1 MKNEKYI
8 NSIHRWGRWGSFGA
22 IAFMVGIP
30 IVACL
35 IFDCFPS
42 MKLVLQSGSGLLA
55 MFIPIAISE
64 VISYAPV
71 LGSSAYITFIT
82 GNVMNLKLPVAIN
95 AIELAEVEQ
104 STDAGDA
111 ITTVAISASSIL
123 TMAII
128 ALGVILLVPLQPVLT
143 LPAVKTAT
151 TYMLPALFGGLIL
164 GIFSGAAGKYVIK
177 GKLLAVIPAV
187 IIVAIMLALGV
198 PLSTYQGFAIVGMIP
213 VTILAAWIMYKK
225 GIIKVEERAIKKS

>member
-1 MKNEKYI
+1 
-8 NSIHRWGRWGSFGA
+8 
-22 IAFMVGIP
+22 
-30 IVACL
+30 
-35 IFDCFPS
+35 
-42 MKLVLQSGSGLLA
+42 

-143 LPAVKTAT
+143 LPC
-151 TYMLPALFGGLIL
+151 
-164 GIFSGAAGKYVIK
+164 
-177 GKLLAVIPAV
+177 LLYTSV
-187 IIVAIMLALGV
+187 
-198 PLSTYQGFAIVGMIP
+198 Y
-213 VTILAAWIMYKK
+213 
-225 GIIKVEERAIKKS
+225 